1 MSKNSVILLLLFV
14 AVIFVSGCNGNDKPF
29 TPSIDFKLDK
39 SSVSVNDNT
48 VTSHFVKS
56 TFKRLDNEDIPTIF
70 IMKFVS
76 DKPGDI
82 YVVDSEGNK
91 IDELSTR
98 PLKGKDDEDIRTF
111 KVFGMKRG
119 YTKAESQIKIELWWN
134 NTKLEGMDRTL
145 EVIVK

>member
-1 MSKNSVILLLLFV
+1 MLI

-29 TPSIDFKLDK
+29 TPSIDFKVDK
-39 SSVSVNDNT
+39 NSILVNDNT
-48 VTSHFVKS
+48 VSSNFVKS
-56 TFKRLDNEDIPTIF
+56 TFKRLDNEDKATVF
-70 IMKFVS
+70 TMKFFS
-76 DKPGDI
+76 NKSEDI

-134 NTKLEGMDRTL
+134 NTKLMGMDRTL
-145 EVIVK
+145 KVTVE

>member
-1 MSKNSVILLLLFV
+1 MLI

-29 TPSIDFKLDK
+29 TPSIDFKVDK
-39 SSVSVNDNT
+39 NSILVNDNT
-48 VTSHFVKS
+48 VSSNFVKS
-56 TFKRLDNEDIPTIF
+56 TFKRLDNEDIATVF
-70 IMKFVS
+70 TMKFFS
-76 DKPGDI
+76 NKSEDI

-134 NTKLEGMDRTL
+134 NTKLMGMDRTL
-145 EVIVK
+145 KVTVE